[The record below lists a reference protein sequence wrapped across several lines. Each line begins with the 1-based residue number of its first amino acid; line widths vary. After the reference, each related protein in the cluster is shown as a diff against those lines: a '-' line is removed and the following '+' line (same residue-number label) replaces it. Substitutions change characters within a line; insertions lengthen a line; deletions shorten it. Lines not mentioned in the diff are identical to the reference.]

1 MQTTT
6 RTTRA
11 KSDHENNVYRK
22 EMYQNE
28 MVIEIECVLYCI
40 VSDIFVVL

>member
-1 MQTTT
+1 VQTTT
-6 RTTRA
+6 RTTA
-11 KSDHENNVYRK
+11 SDHENNVYRK

>member
-6 RTTRA
+6 RTTA
-11 KSDHENNVYRK
+11 KSDHENNV
-22 EMYQNE
+22 YQNE